1 MPDLPA
7 SGMLAV
13 IHDGM
18 GAATAPKRVIVI
30 GAGMAGLVAA
40 SELVRAGHDVVVLE
54 ARERVGGRVH
64 TLREPFTPG
73 LFAEAGAMRI
83 PRCHDLTMAYLEK
96 FGLATVPFTVSN
108 PEAYFHVHGRRFRMR
123 DADTNPDELG
133 FELSAAERSTPI
145 GTLWMQALAP
155 FAERVQAEGVS
166 AWDEI
171 AATHDQYSTREFLE
185 TCRWS
190 EAAIEL
196 FGLMLGQEALMNSSF
211 LELLRE
217 EVGNYYTDMVT
228 IAGGMDLLP
237 RAFLPGLARHIRF
250 GAKLVAL
257 DQSPTDVTVH
267 YTTGSGRQS
276 VSGDY
281 AIVTVPIP
289 VHRHVEALRPFSK
302 GKQRAIRQLHYDASA
317 KILLQFRRRFWEED
331 EGIFGGGSFTD
342 LPIRVVYYPEQG
354 RETGR
359 GVVLASYTW
368 SEDAQRWG
376 SLSAQDRVT
385 QALENLGTIHP
396 QAATEFEVG
405 ASKMWHDDE
414 FAGGA
419 FALFDPGQQTQLH
432 RHIIEPEGRIH
443 FAGEHASLAHAW
455 IQGAIESGLR
465 AAMEVS
471 AAS

>member
-1 MPDLPA
+1 MPDLA
-7 SGMLAV
+7 SSALRDIIESGLPPTG
-13 IHDGM
+13 I
-18 GAATAPKRVIVI
+18 PLRVIVV

-40 SELVRAGHDVVVLE
+40 HELMRAGHEVTILE

-83 PRCHDLTMAYLEK
+83 PRCHDLTLAYVEK
-96 FGLATVPFTVSN
+96 FGLQTIPFTVTN
-108 PEAYFHVHGRRFRMR
+108 PDAYFFVHGQRYRIR
-123 DADTNPDELG
+123 DADADPNSLG
-133 FELSAAERSTPI
+133 FEVSDAERGTPVGSLWMNAISPFAKRVESDGEAAWDAISAA
-145 GTLWMQALAP
+145 
-155 FAERVQAEGVS
+155 
-166 AWDEI
+166 
-171 AATHDQYSTREFLE
+171 HDQYSTREFLE
-185 TCRWS
+185 ICGWS
-190 EAAIEL
+190 EGAIEL

-211 LELLRE
+211 MELLRE
-217 EVGNYYTDMVT
+217 EVGGYYTDMVT

-237 RAFLPGLARHIRF
+237 RAFLPSLARHIRF

-257 DQSPTDVTVH
+257 DQSPDDVTMH
-267 YTTGSGRQS
+267 FATGSGRQS
-276 VSGDY
+276 LTADY
-281 AIVTVPIP
+281 AVVTVPFPIL
-289 VHRHVEALRPFSK
+289 RHVEMIKPLSR

-331 EGIFGGGSFTD
+331 DGIFGGGTLSD
-342 LPIRVVYYPEQG
+342 LPIRVTYYPEQG

-376 SLSAQDRVT
+376 SLSASDRIT
-385 QALENLGTIHP
+385 QALENLTCIHP
-396 QAATEFEVG
+396 QAAAEFEVG

-419 FALFDPGQQTQLH
+419 FALFDPGQHTQLH
-432 RHIIEPEGRIH
+432 RHIVAPEGRIH

-465 AAMEVS
+465 AATEIHMC
-471 AAS
+471 